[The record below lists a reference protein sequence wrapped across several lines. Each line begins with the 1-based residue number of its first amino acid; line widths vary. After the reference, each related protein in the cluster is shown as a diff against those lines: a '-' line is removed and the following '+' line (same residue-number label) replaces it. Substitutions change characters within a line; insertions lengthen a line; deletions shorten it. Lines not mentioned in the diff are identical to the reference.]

1 MNAKKVQIDRSWIN
15 QPPKDKQAYSNVRKL
30 HKFEHM
36 TVTKSEDLPELLT
49 TKEAAELLRRHPDT
63 IKEYR
68 MDGVLKF
75 IKIKGRYFTTPEYI
89 GDFLEREM
97 KKK

>member
-1 MNAKKVQIDRSWIN
+1 MNAKKIQIDKNWLNDEPTS
-15 QPPKDKQAYSNVRKL
+15 KASKSNVRKM

-36 TVTKSEDLPELLT
+36 TVTRSEDLPELMT
-49 TKEAAELLRRHPDT
+49 TKEAAEFLRKHPKT
-63 IKEYR
+63 IEEYR
-68 MDGVLKF
+68 NDGCLKF

-89 GDFLEREM
+89 GDFLENEM